1 MSVNDYQKL
10 ALRTLSESG
19 VLDPAHPLAIK
30 YGFDKLTPEGRAMMK
45 LLHGAL
51 GLATESGEL
60 IDQLKKHLFYGK
72 PLDVVNLKEEGGDAV
87 WYVPVICDFLG
98 ISMQDMLKVNIE
110 KLRIRYPERFTEDKA
125 LIRDLFAERASL
137 E

>member
-1 MSVNDYQKL
+1 
-10 ALRTLSESG
+10 
-19 VLDPAHPLAIK
+19 
-30 YGFDKLTPEGRAMMK
+30 MMK